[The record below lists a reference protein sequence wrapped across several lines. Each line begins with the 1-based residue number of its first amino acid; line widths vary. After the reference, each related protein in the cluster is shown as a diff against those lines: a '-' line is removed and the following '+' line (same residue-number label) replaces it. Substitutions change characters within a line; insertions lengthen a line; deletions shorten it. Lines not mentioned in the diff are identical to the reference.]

1 MANGSKGWDGIA
13 TSMAL
18 PEYWPADTTYEIA
31 FWTPNRY
38 YVHFD
43 ASGGSGT
50 AEPVEM
56 TVGTPAPLPPC
67 PFAKVAHDFAGWAT
81 EPGGEVV
88 YADGAQVADLAYAQ
102 NAAVTLYAVWRSRD
116 WTPAG
121 APDIVVEGVSI
132 PIAWLDEAAASIVAA
147 NGGDF
152 AAAARAMAANGR
164 DKVWECYVAGLDP
177 TNATSRLLA
186 TIEMENGEP
195 VVTWTPDLNEG
206 GTKSERVYTVEG
218 KENLA
223 DPTWGPTNAATRFF
237 RVKVEMP

>member
-1 MANGSKGWDGIA
+1 MSGAGTLSFRWKVLGGI
-13 TSMAL
+13 
-18 PEYWPADTTYEIA
+18 YRN
-31 FWTPNRY
+31 TPFAY
-38 YVHFD
+38 
-43 ASGGSGT
+43 AK
-50 AEPVEM
+50 AEVD
-56 TVGTPAPLPPC
+56 GTPASSTHLTDGWEAQALDIVGAGPHTIRWTYLRTSARDC
-67 PFAKVAHDFAGWAT
+67 DGDCAWLDGVA
-81 EPGGEVV
+81 
-88 YADGAQVADLAYAQ
+88 
-102 NAAVTLYAVWRSRD
+102 

-121 APDIVVEGVSI
+121 AASVVVEGVSI

-152 AAAARAMAANGR
+152 AAAARATAANGR

-218 KENLA
+218 QERLG
-223 DPTWGPTNAATRFF
+223 DGWGPTNATSRFF
-237 RVKVEMP
+237 RVKVAMP